1 MSADGVSAAAKAR
14 GERSRSRSK
23 GAICFE
29 RETDDGKERVRLAQN
44 ADPSESDSITASE
57 PDGREYADA
66 LPSPPIAGSGERLPD
81 CGDDVRPVFCTECGH
96 PPIVG
101 RTCRRSRCPRCWQS
115 WAFYRAR
122 TVASKIAALRRYRA
136 ASGNPKAKYH
146 HLTVSF
152 PDSTRFDSDD
162 ALSRGF
168 DAVKRLLAEVDVYAG
183 VIVYHPYRIDEPY
196 RGDVRGH
203 ESGDGDMTWADV
215 LGKIESDEWTWE
227 AARDEFLTDA
237 PHFHVFANAEFVQGG
252 AVSERVE
259 EQTGVVIHRITKRNK
274 PKYSLE
280 SVEDLAA
287 ATAYAYSHA
296 GLSQGDDS
304 SFQVAARAFGETANF
319 TPTDEV
325 KRDVDGALREIAP
338 DVLGVDFSKR
348 ECREETVDD
357 EHESGESDEPETPAS
372 GVPSASPP
380 LSPAGSSGGF
390 ATGSGTSLDAPTGPP
405 DDASGGG
412 SENDTWSATAGVSPG
427 YLDEPT
433 EDVTS
438 RCGGRHAPMWAAD
451 EYLSDPEWVDSVG
464 REAADELRSAYDE
477 WERRERP
484 ESDVPPLDA
493 PDPPDAPPD

>member
-1 MSADGVSAAAKAR
+1 
-14 GERSRSRSK
+14 
-23 GAICFE
+23 
-29 RETDDGKERVRLAQN
+29 
-44 ADPSESDSITASE
+44 
-57 PDGREYADA
+57 
-66 LPSPPIAGSGERLPD
+66 
-81 CGDDVRPVFCTECGH
+81 
-96 PPIVG
+96 
-101 RTCRRSRCPRCWQS
+101 
-115 WAFYRAR
+115 
-122 TVASKIAALRRYRA
+122 
-136 ASGNPKAKYH
+136 
-146 HLTVSF
+146 
-152 PDSTRFDSDD
+152 
-162 ALSRGF
+162 
-168 DAVKRLLAEVDVYAG
+168 
-183 VIVYHPYRIDEPY
+183 
-196 RGDVRGH
+196 
-203 ESGDGDMTWADV
+203 MTWADV

-227 AARDEFLTDA
+227 AVRDEFLIDA

-259 EQTGVVIHRITKRNK
+259 EQTGVVIHRITKRNSSK
-274 PKYSLE
+274 SLE

-296 GLSQGDDS
+296 GLSQGDDG

-319 TPTDEV
+319 TPADKITD
-325 KRDVDGALREIAP
+325 DVDGALREIAP
-338 DVLGVDFSKR
+338 DVLGVDFSR
-348 ECREETVDD
+348 ECREQTVDD
-357 EHESGESDEPETPAS
+357 EHESGGNDDGDERDIPLAARALSPPSDEPDTPAS
-372 GVPSASPP
+372 GDPSVSPP

-438 RCGGRHAPMWAAD
+438 RCGGRLAPMWAAD

-477 WERRERP
+477 WERREQP
-484 ESDVPPLDA
+484 EPDAPPPDA